1 MPYDRLA
8 PSALVCWGCH
18 GGAPQTMWH
27 KQKGTVVR
35 GVCSVET
42 SRGYCLPWLPPA
54 PPYSMS
60 CLLCRRRHCSS
71 IRRGRGWV
79 TAGSIAT
86 QSQRACEAPKKMQGL
101 FCKWE
106 GKGDWEKRVSFSG
119 TLLISLCK
127 HWRMTCFCWVP
138 RVAIQFPFI
147 KLDSWY
153 LMNETCH
160 KTLAVPRNGSSWQR

>member
-1 MPYDRLA
+1 MEGHHRL
-8 PSALVCWGCH
+8 CG
-18 GGAPQTMWH
+18 
-27 KQKGTVVR
+27 
-35 GVCSVET
+35 T
-42 SRGYCLPWLPPA
+42 SRRALLSEGLVLLRLLEETAFRGSLRA
-54 PPYSMS
+54 PHYSVS
-60 CLLCRRRHCSS
+60 CLLCGRRHCSS
-71 IRRGRGWV
+71 IHRGRGWV

-119 TLLISLCK
+119 MLLISLCR

-138 RVAIQFPFI
+138 RVAIQFPFV